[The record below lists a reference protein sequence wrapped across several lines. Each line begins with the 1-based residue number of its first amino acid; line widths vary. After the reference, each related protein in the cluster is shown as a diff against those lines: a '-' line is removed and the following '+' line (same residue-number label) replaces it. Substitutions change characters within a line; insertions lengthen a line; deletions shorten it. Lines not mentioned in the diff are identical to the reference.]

1 MVDFLKGVLY
11 LAVSLIVLLF
21 LSFFVF
27 SFSAATASD
36 YFDGCQARVL
46 EHNLVGSRSIDFTD
60 RCMGSFGYRKS
71 TNCSQELYPVSG
83 CYHPRWTFWV
93 K

>member
-1 MVDFLKGVLY
+1 MVDFLKGVFY
-11 LAVSLIVLLF
+11 LAVGLMALLF

-27 SFSAATASD
+27 SFSAANASD

-46 EHNLVGSRSIDFTD
+46 EHNLDGSRAISFTD

-71 TNCSQELYPVSG
+71 RNCSQELYPVSE
-83 CYHPRWTFWV
+83 CYHPRWIFWA